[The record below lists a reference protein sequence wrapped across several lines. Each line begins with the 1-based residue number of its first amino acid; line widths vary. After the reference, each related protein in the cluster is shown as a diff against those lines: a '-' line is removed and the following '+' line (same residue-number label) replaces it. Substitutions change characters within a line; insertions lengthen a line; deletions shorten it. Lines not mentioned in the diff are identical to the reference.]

1 MNRSLEASK
10 VILDQA
16 SFNGNTAVILGSGL
30 GGFTDALTNHKIIEY
45 SNIPHYPRSTV
56 EGHSGEMVIGKLN
69 SKELIVAKG
78 RMHCYEGY
86 SREIVVFPIHVFK
99 ECGVEN
105 LIITN
110 SSGSLNKTNE
120 PGTIMMIT
128 GHLDCTFQDNIEDPD
143 LITDEKFH
151 SSQLISIARSV
162 ARKNHIPLAAGN
174 YCWTMG
180 PMYETPAEIKY
191 LRSLNGSA
199 VGMSTLPEIEEAGSL
214 GLNVI
219 TLSLLTNFAAGISE
233 QSLTHE
239 EVLTNAERSKQKI
252 IKLLSGI
259 IERIK

>member
-1 MNRSLEASK
+1 
-10 VILDQA
+10 
-16 SFNGNTAVILGSGL
+16 
-30 GGFTDALTNHKIIEY
+30 
-45 SNIPHYPRSTV
+45 
-56 EGHSGEMVIGKLN
+56 MVIGKLN
-69 SKELIVAKG
+69 NKELIVAKG

-99 ECGVEN
+99 ECGVKN

-143 LITDEKFH
+143 LITDKKFH

-162 ARKNHIPLAAGN
+162 ARKNHIPLATGN